1 MYRTSDPRHIHNHKV
16 MDTSRT
22 VPIVEVSPDKVS
34 TRRRIEDIEER
45 LAAKREDPLY
55 G

>member
-1 MYRTSDPRHIHNHKV
+1 MYRTSDPRHIHNRKV
-16 MDTSRT
+16 MDNSRT
-22 VPIVEVSPDKVS
+22 VPIVEVNPDKVS